1 MYNEYEIR
9 PMPLSV
15 KPCRMRVERFLNE
28 NGLRLDEV
36 EYYACVFKQG
46 NDEEILAG
54 GGLYHDIIKCVAVND
69 KMRDE
74 GFSSRLVS
82 HLISEAS
89 SQGYDSVKVF
99 TKPENLHI
107 FEGLGFRQ
115 IANAPK
121 AILMENGHGLR
132 NYCNF
137 LSNRRRYGK
146 SGVIV
151 MNANP
156 FTLGHRYLIE
166 QAAKQVDWLHVIVVK
181 EDSRPW
187 RESYKTLSNSLP
199 PQTEDSRP
207 WRESYKTLSNS
218 LPPQTEEKS
227 EFPYEERLE
236 MVRKGTEKIMN
247 VMVCEGSSYAVSAAT
262 FPTYFLKELNDASD
276 TQICLDLDL
285 FVHFIAPHLGV
296 NIRFIGSEPTDSLTN
311 RYNQLMHQI
320 LPSYGYKVIEIPRL
334 EYHQW
339 RQSKETSSVSL
350 PPATKDYISASTVRK
365 LLHKG
370 NLKQAAALVPEST
383 IPFLIAAQAYM
394 ALKAELNTTPKP
406 GLVDKADN
414 GAHKDMDYPLMLKS
428 INVLRPFFRKIAELR
443 VTGDMESTVSS
454 LQKIGLEAEQAML
467 DATNGVN
474 THKGA
479 LFSLGITA
487 FAAMSLLHNEQDITA
502 SALQK
507 TITSIAAL
515 FPVPKGTHGS
525 KVNEELKKSV
535 SGALDNAQQGYPML
549 FGDWLQL
556 YRGLHGDNYQNHK
569 TLLHIMSMLDDTNIY
584 YRKGAETA
592 QKVKEEAKKLEE
604 EFSIKKLQYMN
615 EWFIT
620 ENISPG
626 GSADMLA
633 LTIFIN
639 YLISTETITGAG

>member
-181 EDSRPW
+181 EDSR
-187 RESYKTLSNSLP
+187 
-199 PQTEDSRP
+199 QG
-207 WRESYKTLSNS
+207 RESYKTLSNS